1 MAWRLRSLISPEPGV
16 TPMPNRKR
24 EIKVA
29 AQPQRDYHRQM
40 LLAVLY
46 LAGVLLAINAW
57 LVSQQLISF

>member
-1 MAWRLRSLISPEPGV
+1 
-16 TPMPNRKR
+16 MPNRKR

-29 AQPQRDYHRQM
+29 AQPQRDHQRQM

>member
-1 MAWRLRSLISPEPGV
+1 
-16 TPMPNRKR
+16 MPNRKR